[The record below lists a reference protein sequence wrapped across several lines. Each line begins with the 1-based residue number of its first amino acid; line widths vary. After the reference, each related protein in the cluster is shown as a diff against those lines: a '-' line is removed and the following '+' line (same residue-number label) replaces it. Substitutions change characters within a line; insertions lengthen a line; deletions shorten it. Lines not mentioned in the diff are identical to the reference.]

1 MISIFVSVCSASTE
15 VKKDTLP
22 WMLVY
27 AVDNVKVSIH
37 SVISDDINCVRTF
50 NISKTV
56 SRQAIALQD

>member
-1 MISIFVSVCSASTE
+1 
-15 VKKDTLP
+15 
-22 WMLVY
+22 VY

-37 SVISDDINCVRTF
+37 SVMTDDINCVRTF